1 MKNNLSNIKKSQYFL
16 NKEECIAIPTETVY
30 GLAGNAYSD
39 KASLKIFKLKNRLKK
54 NPLIVHYYDLKMLQR
69 DCITN
74 NHFKKLYNKLCPGPI
89 TFVLSLKKSSKISKF
104 VTNNKKT
111 LAVRFPSHPLTRR
124 LLKSLKFP
132 LAAPSANI
140 STQISPISKSDV
152 KEEFGTKVK
161 FILDGGNSKIGM
173 ESTIISL
180 IGKPSILRLGGIE
193 RYKLNKILG
202 IKIKLSN
209 PRSKITVPGQSKL
222 HYSPG
227 IPIILNCNNVKP
239 DVAFI
244 LIKKRKKSFKNYF
257 YLTKNKNLKQA
268 AKNLYKTLRKIKNK
282 KYKTIAVEKVPNSG
296 FGEVINDRLKR
307 ASFKK

>member
-16 NKEECIAIPTETVY
+16 NKGECIAIPTETVY

-54 NPLIVHYYDLKMLQR
+54 NPLIIHYYDLKMLQR
-69 DCITN
+69 DCLTN

-193 RYKLNKILG
+193 RYKLDKILG
-202 IKIKLSN
+202 IKIK
-209 PRSKITVPGQSKL
+209 
-222 HYSPG
+222 
-227 IPIILNCNNVKP
+227 
-239 DVAFI
+239 
-244 LIKKRKKSFKNYF
+244 
-257 YLTKNKNLKQA
+257 
-268 AKNLYKTLRKIKNK
+268 
-282 KYKTIAVEKVPNSG
+282 
-296 FGEVINDRLKR
+296 
-307 ASFKK
+307 